1 MRQRPIDSHRD
12 RAVDVDVVRSKLKQ
26 HLEIS
31 KKKQKKKE
39 MTVEVAKRILS
50 HQIRLQN
57 ATTRIFAFDF
67 GQKKN

>member
-1 MRQRPIDSHRD
+1 
-12 RAVDVDVVRSKLKQ
+12 
-26 HLEIS
+26 
-31 KKKQKKKE
+31 

-67 GQKKN
+67 GQKKNLIKPDLCRRFQM